1 MMEMDTDPSWI
12 TGWFLDHPTIESI
25 SRYDIFDFLCWA
37 MFDGRNQEH
46 LTTQELQ
53 DLEGFVEDLEY
64 RISIHLYG
72 VMEDVTEASTTP
84 VSTQQNKSLTENDDD
99 DYNNNYYN
107 NTMEKGNDVTENGNE
122 DDSVMTGGGRR
133 DRLDSDVAITAG
145 AGSISER
152 QGETDDNLEM
162 FSTPT
167 NRRYVRQVS
176 DGEESTEY
184 SGSGDW
190 SSVSLKRPR
199 PKKLFR
205 FSIDIQREEPN
216 YFSNLYESYKE
227 RYERYKTMV
236 ENADFHPVQDIRN
249 KIAETAQQAAKTA
262 HSVEESAM
270 KSAQN
275 MYESIIQ
282 PGSEMDKQLSA
293 LSHATSIHL
302 SEAWNSVKGMKER
315 LETANFLSEQRK
327 TTTQQLRANLAMLSR
342 MREMSYAV
350 NSSEAAAVMRRI
362 TECYEALGRTE
373 VRARE
378 AFLSATGKLT
388 DNSLFSYQEPKRY
401 ARYSSDPLMGIKP
414 YPLGFH
420 LLILGFTEI
429 PLRVLLGGR
438 GFERRT
444 VGPVTYYYHPGKEPL
459 SNYTDRVEVYGL
471 PPRAPPKK
479 IPNVFVHGI
488 GVGLLVYLPL
498 IDALLET
505 GHPLLLPEIPYVSAF
520 RPWQSTNSVLSPAV
534 VASTVSSFVVLLR
547 VPLKTCFML
556 FSNSLCRL
564 CFQIFS

>member
-1 MMEMDTDPSWI
+1 MMDHEERKFLWDHMMEMDTDPSWI
-12 TGWFLDHPTIESI
+12 TGWFLDHPSIESI

-46 LTTQELQ
+46 LTAQELQ

-72 VMEDVTEASTTP
+72 VTEDVPEATTP
-84 VSTQQNKSLTENDDD
+84 ISKQQNKTLTENDDND
-99 DYNNNYYN
+99 DNNNEI
-107 NTMEKGNDVTENGNE
+107 TVDGNIDVTENGNE
-122 DDSVMTGGGRR
+122 DESIMTGGGRR
-133 DRLDSDVAITAG
+133 DRLDSDVAITAAG
-145 AGSISER
+145 GSISER
-152 QGETDDNLEM
+152 QGETDDALEM

-167 NRRYVRQVS
+167 ANRRYVRQVS

-190 SSVSLKRPR
+190 SSVSLKRPL

-205 FSIDIQREEPN
+205 FRIDIQREEPN

-275 MYESIIQ
+275 MYETIIQ

-293 LSHATSIHL
+293 FSHATSVHL

-327 TTTQQLRANLAMLSR
+327 ATTQQLRANLAMLSR

-350 NSSEAAAVMRRI
+350 NSREAAAVMRRI

-373 VRARE
+373 SRARE

-401 ARYSSDPLMGIKP
+401 ARYSSDPLLGIKP

-420 LLILGFTEI
+420 LLILGATEI
-429 PLRVLLGGR
+429 PLRVMLKRR

-459 SNYTDRVEVYGL
+459 SNDTDRPEVYGL

-479 IPNVFVHGI
+479 IPTVFVHGI
-488 GVGLLVYLPL
+488 GVGLIIYLPL

-505 GHPLLLPEIPYVSAF
+505 GQPLLLPEIPYVSAF

-534 VASTVSSFVVLLR
+534 VASTVSSIV
-547 VPLKTCFML
+547 T
-556 FSNSLCRL
+556 
-564 CFQIFS
+564 